1 MTEAAA
7 PPNSA
12 QALAELLAARR
23 APFLAF
29 VRRYARA
36 SQADAEDLLQQAF
49 LRASESVDTVRDPA
63 QIEAWFYRILRNT
76 VADSRAAASRQE
88 RKLQALFAQNVDAA
102 GLEANAP
109 EESVCACSLALLDQ
123 VRPEYA
129 DIVRRVDLGEGSVQ
143 DAASAL
149 QISPGNAKVRLH
161 RARAALRE
169 ELASYCGTQSM
180 RACQSCRCESGAG
193 STPKARCGAVRS
205 V

>member
-88 RKLQALFAQNVDAA
+88 RKLKALFAENVEPDLKATA
-102 GLEANAP
+102 PEAN
-109 EESVCACSLALLDQ
+109 VCACSLALLDR

-169 ELASYCGTQSM
+169 ELASYCGTLSM
-180 RACQSCRCESGAG
+180 RACQSCRCEGGAD
-193 STPKARCGAVRS
+193 STPVARCGAPRS